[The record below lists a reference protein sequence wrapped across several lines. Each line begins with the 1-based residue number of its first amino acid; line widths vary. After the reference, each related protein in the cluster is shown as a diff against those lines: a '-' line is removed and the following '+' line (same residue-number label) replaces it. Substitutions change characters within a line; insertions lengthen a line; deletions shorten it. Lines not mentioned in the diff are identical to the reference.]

1 MLLKTTIKTP
11 MQLIKFIKDKISRVD
26 FVLLIFLLL
35 MSQEKIVLKLL
46 ALLFIFAF
54 HFNVK
59 FGFKADRLPLFY
71 LLVVFVEIMKY
82 LFMGNSYLGNLSTLG
97 VSSLYWLLS
106 FLTLHQ
112 LMLSAEGNRINKT
125 ENALKVFTWIN
136 LLVCLFQLVRIMIVT
151 RSLNPYSV
159 EIFAPDIRFPEI
171 IFPYGHSS
179 GDLIRGVFYDNHY
192 NAIVSQFCLIFFLSG
207 RKYLAAFLNLFI
219 ITIICFNLVTLI
231 TMFVLFYYFLILKG
245 LKPKL
250 LTAGGAGFVII
261 FYIFITPENISY
273 LTERIENTFSSVT
286 KNTEGL
292 ITRKTRVNNN
302 AYADS
307 MNRKYK
313 NYSLQGD
320 SAKQTLLIDSTYN
333 IDKVSGKKIA
343 YSQTFKFLNEHKQ
356 YAIFGCGAGMFSSKL
371 ANNFSGVFAKST
383 LLNRNLPSPDYSV
396 YHKNHGSLNKF
407 LSNQVIGK
415 HSINNFP
422 NSVYNQLLTEY
433 GIFGVLLFVIFY
445 LLFFIK
451 KYKRLSFGFLLI
463 PLILIYFNYGY
474 YFETLDIVIFFELLM
489 FLDLSRTVRL
499 KSE

>member
-1 MLLKTTIKTP
+1 
-11 MQLIKFIKDKISRVD
+11 MQLIKFIKQKLFTFDYT
-26 FVLLIFLLL
+26 LLIFLLL
-35 MSQEKIVLKLL
+35 ISQEKIVLKLL
-46 ALLFIFAF
+46 ALLFIFVV
-54 HFNVK
+54 HFNLK
-59 FGFKADRLPLFY
+59 FGFKGKRLPLFY
-71 LLVVFVEIMKY
+71 LIVVLFELVKY
-82 LFMGNSYLGNLSTLG
+82 LFMGASYLGNAATLG

-112 LMLSAEGNRINKT
+112 VVLSTEGDRLMKT
-125 ENALKVFTWIN
+125 ENTLTVFTWVN
-136 LLVCLFQLVRIMIVT
+136 LVVCLIQLLKIMLVT

-192 NAIVSQFCLIFFLSG
+192 NAIIAQFCFIYFLSK
-207 RKYLAAFLNLFI
+207 RKYPAAFLNLFV

-231 TMFVLFYYFLILKG
+231 TMVILFYYFIMLKG
-245 LKPKL
+245 VKPKVF
-250 LTAGGAGFVII
+250 TSASAAFVIL

-273 LTERIENTFSSVT
+273 LTERIQNTFSSVT

-292 ITRKTRVNNN
+292 VTRKTRVNRISN

-313 NYSLQGD
+313 DFNLYGD
-320 SAKQTLLIDSTYN
+320 STKQLMLIDSTYN
-333 IDKVSGKKIA
+333 IDQVSGKKTA
-343 YSQTFKFLNEHKQ
+343 YSQSFKFLGENKL
-356 YAIFGCGAGMFSSKL
+356 YAVFGCGAGMFSSKL
-371 ANNFSGVFAKST
+371 ANNFTGVFSGST
-383 LLNRNLPSPDYSV
+383 MLNRNLPSPDYSI

-407 LSNQVIGK
+407 LSRQVIGK

-433 GIFGVLLFVIFY
+433 GVIGVLCFVIFY
-445 LLFFIK
+445 LLFFVK
-451 KYKRLSFGFLLI
+451 KYKQLSYGLLLLPI
-463 PLILIYFNYGY
+463 LLIYFNYGY
-474 YFETLDIVIFFELLM
+474 YFETLDIVVFFELLM
-489 FLDLSRTVRL
+489 FLDLNRNVRL